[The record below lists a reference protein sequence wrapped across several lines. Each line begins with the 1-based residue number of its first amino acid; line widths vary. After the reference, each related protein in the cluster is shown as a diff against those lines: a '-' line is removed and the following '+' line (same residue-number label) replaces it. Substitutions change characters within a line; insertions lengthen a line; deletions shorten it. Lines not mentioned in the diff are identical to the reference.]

1 MTRDV
6 LDTESIESG
15 LFGYVRHEM
24 DLADEVRT
32 AVDVFGSGQGNPV
45 VLRVPEAPVV
55 MDGDPDRIQQVL
67 ANLLDNARKN
77 APSEVPI
84 EVNLEQTDSVAR
96 LVVED
101 HGPGID
107 PDQLERIFDKFVRGR
122 AGAVTGT
129 GLGLYISRR
138 IVDAHEGRI
147 WAESTPG
154 QSTRFIVELPCEALV
169 TN

>member
-1 MTRDV
+1 MA
-6 LDTESIESG
+6 G
-15 LFGYVRHEM
+15 G
-24 DLADEVRT
+24 
-32 AVDVFGSGQGNPV
+32 V
-45 VLRVPEAPVV
+45 VLTVPDTPV
-55 MDGDPDRIQQVL
+55 MLDGDPDRIQQVL

-77 APSEVPI
+77 APSEMPI
-84 EVNLEQTDSVAR
+84 EVSLEQTENVAR

-107 PDQLERIFDKFVRGR
+107 PDQVERIFDKFVRGR
-122 AGAVTGT
+122 TGTVTGT

-147 WAESTPG
+147 WAESRPG
-154 QSTRFIVELPCEALV
+154 ESTRFIVELPCQALV

>member
-1 MTRDV
+1 MM
-6 LDTESIESG
+6 E
-15 LFGYVRHEM
+15 
-24 DLADEVRT
+24 
-32 AVDVFGSGQGNPV
+32 
-45 VLRVPEAPVV
+45 
-55 MDGDPDRIQQVL
+55 GDADRIQQVL

-77 APSEVPI
+77 APPEIPI
-84 EVNLEQTDSVAR
+84 EVALEQTDDVAR

-147 WAESTPG
+147 WAESSPG
-154 QSTRFIVELPCEALV
+154 ESTRFIVELPCQTLV
-169 TN
+169 AN

>member
-1 MTRDV
+1 MV
-6 LDTESIESG
+6 LTVPDT
-15 LFGYVRHEM
+15 
-24 DLADEVRT
+24 
-32 AVDVFGSGQGNPV
+32 PV
-45 VLRVPEAPVV
+45 ML
-55 MDGDPDRIQQVL
+55 DGDPDRIQQVL

-77 APSEVPI
+77 APSEIPI
-84 EVNLEQTDSVAR
+84 EVSLEQTDNVAR

-107 PDQLERIFDKFVRGR
+107 PDQVERIFDKFVRGR

-147 WAESTPG
+147 WAESRPG
-154 QSTRFIVELPCEALV
+154 ESTRFIVELPCQTLV